1 MLCMYNGSYFRI
13 YMGSRQFKDSESHN
27 FEKNPRMLEYTK
39 DDTLNYVVLR
49 VK

>member
-1 MLCMYNGSYFRI
+1 MYNGSCFRI
-13 YMGSRQFKDSESHN
+13 YVVGNLNSESHN

-49 VK
+49 IK